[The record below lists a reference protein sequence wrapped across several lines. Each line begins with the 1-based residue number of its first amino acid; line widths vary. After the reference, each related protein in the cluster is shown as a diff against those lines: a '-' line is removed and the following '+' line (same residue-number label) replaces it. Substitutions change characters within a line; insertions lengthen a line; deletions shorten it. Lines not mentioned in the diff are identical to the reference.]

1 MTTMP
6 ALNFNELLAGAN
18 PIANG
23 HRPVTGQT
31 QAPQQAPSPTG
42 LQPINTPQPGHLEE
56 LLGISLGAAYGLT
69 AEDER
74 SSDSP
79 PRWEVSELNARH
91 REIMRRI
98 IEGATYIEIAEAMGI
113 HKQTVML
120 VCTSPMFREELGKL
134 ESQLDVSVIKR
145 ADDLSNEAL
154 DTLKM
159 MMRRGKSEALKVRA
173 AREILDTA
181 GYSKVEKKLIGVVRG
196 EDVIRELNKR
206 RVAAIEALD
215 IKPERVI
222 NVDTGIR
229 T

>member
-1 MTTMP
+1 
-6 ALNFNELLAGAN
+6 
-18 PIANG
+18 
-23 HRPVTGQT
+23 
-31 QAPQQAPSPTG
+31 
-42 LQPINTPQPGHLEE
+42 
-56 LLGISLGAAYGLT
+56 
-69 AEDER
+69 
-74 SSDSP
+74 
-79 PRWEVSELNARH
+79 
-91 REIMRRI
+91 
-98 IEGATYIEIAEAMGI
+98 MGI

-159 MMRRGKSEALKVRA
+159 MMRKGKSEALKVRA

-222 NVDTGIR
+222 NVDSGIR

>member
-1 MTTMP
+1 MP
-6 ALNFNELLAGAN
+6 ALNFNDLLAGAN

-23 HRPVTGQT
+23 NRPVTGH
-31 QAPQQAPSPTG
+31 ASHESANGG
-42 LQPINTPQPGHLEE
+42 LQPINSPQPGHLEE
-56 LLGISLGAAYGLT
+56 LLGINLGAQIGLT
-69 AEDER
+69 AEDEH
-74 SSDSP
+74 DANTP
-79 PRWEVSELNARH
+79 ARWEVSALNARH

-98 IEGATYIEIAEAMGI
+98 IEGATYVEIAEAMGI

-120 VCTSPMFREELGKL
+120 VCTSPMFREELQKM
-134 ESQLDVSVIKR
+134 EAALDISVIKR

-181 GYSKVEKKLIGVVRG
+181 GYSKVEKKLIGIVRG

-206 RVAAIEALD
+206 RIAATEALS
-215 IKPERVI
+215 IQPERVI
-222 NVDTGIR
+222 NVNTGIP